1 MVEALWQPESHA
13 TFGSILH
20 ASTHYLDVP
29 RSGTTASIVSFYKMR
44 SYSKSKAFPKTVVRP
59 TRKEVANREATEWD
73 VRLDVNE
80 GFTSAHVL
88 EHAVAH
94 QDKFT
99 YCLIGDVE
107 NPDVETVVNGSKE
120 THVHVAIIMAKPSTR
135 EAVLQLLRGARKRGD
150 EYAAPRN
157 PRFTYAGWV
166 MHHTKTTFKINP
178 DGPFVLYEN
187 GDLPEDAF
195 DEKTCWAV
203 VRMMKKFGNPD
214 MKQRFK
220 KYSTMLDALKTKD
233 FKETLAVIPPVA
245 DNYILPQ

>member
-1 MVEALWQPESHA
+1 
-13 TFGSILH
+13 
-20 ASTHYLDVP
+20 
-29 RSGTTASIVSFYKMR
+29 MR
-44 SYSKSKAFPKTVVRP
+44 SYAKNYKTHPKTVVRP

-73 VRLDVNE
+73 VRLDVSETFKASN
-80 GFTSAHVL
+80 VL

-107 NPDVETVVNGSKE
+107 KPDDIQAIDASGTTNPAKPGSLE

-135 EAVLQLLRGARKRGD
+135 EAVLQLLRGPHKRGD
-150 EYAAPRN
+150 EYAVPRN
-157 PRFTYAGWV
+157 QRFTYAGWV
-166 MHHTKTTFKINP
+166 MHHTKPTFKINP
-178 DGPFVLYEN
+178 LGPFVLYET

-214 MKQRFK
+214 MKKRFK
-220 KYSTMLDALKTKD
+220 IYSTMLDALKQKD
-233 FKETLAVIPPVA
+233 FVQTLASIPPVA
-245 DNYILPQ
+245 ENYILPQ